1 MLNLNLNTKE
11 YCKIHISQ
19 IPDYLHRVLI
29 IDGSG
34 SGKTNLLLHLLVT
47 NLQFVTTLRSL
58 HLSLIYHQTGIDK
71 ICLNSNNY

>member
-19 IPDYLHRVLI
+19 IPDDLHRVLI

-47 NLQFVTTLRSL
+47 TLQFVTTFPTFFTNLP
-58 HLSLIYHQTGIDK
+58 
-71 ICLNSNNY
+71 SNWH

>member
-34 SGKTNLLLHLLVT
+34 SGKTNLLL
-47 NLQFVTTLRSL
+47 RSL
-58 HLSLIYHQTGIDK
+58 HFLLIYHQTGIDK
-71 ICLNSNNY
+71 ICLY